1 MNNEE
6 EQDKSE
12 DSDDSEF
19 SLEGEALM
27 EVQVGVHVWSWL
39 VTLTVVCYGNLW
51 SMQHFMKEQP

>member
-1 MNNEE
+1 MLPWKVPKQCYLYLFSSLMNNEE

-27 EVQVGVHVWSWL
+27 EVQVGVHVWS
-39 VTLTVVCYGNLW
+39 
-51 SMQHFMKEQP
+51 

>member
-27 EVQVGVHVWSWL
+27 EVQVGVHVWS
-39 VTLTVVCYGNLW
+39 
-51 SMQHFMKEQP
+51 